1 MNEIEEEAEE
11 KALSIE
17 EMDKLRGV
25 LYQKWKTNN
34 RRFVN
39 GGAVDFIL
47 NTGLRMGERMGEALA
62 LKWSD
67 INFEKKTVSV
77 TKNLILVKDR
87 SGKGLKYKLILQ
99 DRPKSDKSK
108 RMLPLNKAALQALED
123 LKTAPGYSPNGFIIH
138 TKDGKPVLP
147 RTFEQMLGLMCK
159 AAGIREI
166 GAHSLRHTYA
176 TRLFEKR
183 VDIKIISELL
193 GHSSTEITYR
203 VYLHVIDAL
212 KENAVQALDL
222 D

>member
-1 MNEIEEEAEE
+1 
-11 KALSIE
+11 
-17 EMDKLRGV
+17 
-25 LYQKWKTNN
+25 
-34 RRFVN
+34 
-39 GGAVDFIL
+39 
-47 NTGLRMGERMGEALA
+47 
-62 LKWSD
+62 
-67 INFEKKTVSV
+67 
-77 TKNLILVKDR
+77 
-87 SGKGLKYKLILQ
+87 
-99 DRPKSDKSK
+99 
-108 RMLPLNKAALQALED
+108 MLPLNKAALQALED

-183 VDIKIISELL
+183 VDIKIIFELL

>member
-47 NTGLRMGERMGEALA
+47 NTGLRMGEALA